1 MKFGN
6 IWAVYWEALCV
17 LPVIWQFQAVIM
29 NLFSYLALLKVT
41 YKKKSQLAI
50 LIINIFYSFGQ
61 PYNPSFYKVT
71 FELTSHFSPALEK
84 DYYYLITVLAP
95 IALT

>member
-1 MKFGN
+1 M
-6 IWAVYWEALCV
+6 
-17 LPVIWQFQAVIM
+17 
-29 NLFSYLALLKVT
+29 
-41 YKKKSQLAI
+41 
-50 LIINIFYSFGQ
+50 INIFYSFGQ

-95 IALT
+95 S